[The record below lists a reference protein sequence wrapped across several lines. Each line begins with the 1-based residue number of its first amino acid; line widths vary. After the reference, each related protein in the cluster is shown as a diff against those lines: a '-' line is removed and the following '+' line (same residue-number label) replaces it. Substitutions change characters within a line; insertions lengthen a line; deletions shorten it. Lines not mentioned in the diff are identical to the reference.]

1 MSLED
6 EVGSG
11 RPLDAIGKEMCKKLR
26 DIVYSD
32 RRFEVEATA
41 QALGISNCSVSK
53 IWHDHLGMSKLTAR
67 WVPKALSD

>member
-1 MSLED
+1 MALED
-6 EVGSG
+6 KARSG
-11 RPLDAIGKEMCKKLR
+11 RPLDAIGKEICKKLR

-32 RRFEVEATA
+32 RRIEVEETA

-53 IWHDHLGMSKLTAR
+53 IWHDRLGMSKLTAR